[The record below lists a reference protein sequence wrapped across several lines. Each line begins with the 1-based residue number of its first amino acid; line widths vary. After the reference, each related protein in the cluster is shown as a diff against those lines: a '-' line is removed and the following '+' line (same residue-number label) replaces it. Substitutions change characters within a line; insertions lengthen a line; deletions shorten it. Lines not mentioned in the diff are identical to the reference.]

1 MRFCLNGPGVTT
13 IVPKPGLRRA
23 VEFKETV
30 RKLCGLSDDTQLD
43 LSFQCSDPQG
53 QPAQSGKCDGAY
65 DAAVHSQ
72 RWWAENARHGSCP
85 ANVIDNPATP
95 RQSSAISARTAPS
108 RTSTLWNPESPRSSG
123 HSLASSDL
131 RRSNST
137 PNANGISD
145 PASSEPTSRVRLP
158 SILRGFQ
165 KKISD
170 LTSRALPAVRSST
183 GTLPALSRSAGSYM

>member
-1 MRFCLNGPGVTT
+1 MRFCLNGQVYY
-13 IVPKPGLRRA
+13 IVPKPGSDGLS
-23 VEFKETV
+23 EFKETV

-43 LSFQCSDPQG
+43 LSFQCSDPTEGSQLNLEG
-53 QPAQSGKCDGAY
+53 DGAY
-65 DAAVHSQ
+65 DAAVHCAKV
-72 RWWAENARHGSCP
+72 WAETRGTELPS
-85 ANVIDNPATP
+85 NVIDTSDPEAVE
-95 RQSSAISARTAPS
+95 RYQRRTAPS